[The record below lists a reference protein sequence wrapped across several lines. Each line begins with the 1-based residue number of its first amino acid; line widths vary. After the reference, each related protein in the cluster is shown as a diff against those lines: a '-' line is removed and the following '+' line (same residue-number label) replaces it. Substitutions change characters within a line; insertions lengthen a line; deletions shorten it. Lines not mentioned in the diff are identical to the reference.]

1 MKKHKLFLVLIAMR
15 DPDITFIAIT
25 LYRYSRN
32 SLNRLKAL
40 KKLADS
46 GDNIKHTANASYVV
60 LNHKRLHLSF
70 LDAI

>member
-1 MKKHKLFLVLIAMR
+1 MKKHKLFLVLVGMQN
-15 DPDITFIAIT
+15 PDITFIAIT
-25 LYRYSRN
+25 LYRYSGN

-46 GDNIKHTANASYVV
+46 GASIKYTANVSYVV
-60 LNHKRLHLSF
+60 LNNKHLHLSF